1 MANLSQQLA
10 VASLVAIGLWGC
22 NSGQPSAVSP
32 KDGESS
38 TGTTAAI
45 AQTSETITNAKRT
58 VALSSLA
65 ADILYQLDP
74 EKLVGVAHDRNVS
87 EHADLSQYPDIGDGR
102 EFDVKAIIDLRPDL
116 VVGIAGVHERIL
128 AQLEEAGIPTQR
140 YRLDSWDS
148 LFTTIEDLARAT
160 STDPTPLLDRYAALR
175 PASTSENASQSGESG
190 KSGDPDTSGQLEIA
204 NNGKDAD
211 QSGNSEALDKSDAV
225 AVTPTEDTDTD
236 PADPATANAP
246 ATPEAAA
253 DETTDETTNKTADET
268 TNKATDPITDETTDT
283 PKTAP
288 TDELNESGATT
299 QSDEAEKSAG
309 ESTGK
314 STGESASKSATEDSD
329 RSSTLI
335 LASRDPLF
343 SLNRKSWGGSA
354 IEPFTHNIAADL
366 DEQRSAAGYV
376 TLDPELIAT
385 ADPDTILIVETPGSN
400 NPIAEFESL
409 PFWQDLQAVKNDRV
423 FLVDYYGFIKPAT
436 LDDIDTTIQQ
446 LADIFDRP
454 YRAAQ
459 EIQQKNDVSVTRRST
474 ATTRP
479 AS

>member
-1 MANLSQQLA
+1 MANLSRQLA
-10 VASLVAIGLWGC
+10 IASFVAIGLWGC
-22 NSGQPSAVSP
+22 TSGQPSAVSP
-32 KDGESS
+32 KQGDSS
-38 TGTTAAI
+38 TRTTAAI
-45 AQTSETITNAKRT
+45 AQPSEAITNAKRT

-74 EKLVGVAHDRNVS
+74 EKLVAVAHDRRVS

-128 AQLEEAGIPTQR
+128 TQLEEAGIPTQR

-175 PASTSENASQSGESG
+175 PASDRSKNPKPADAVES
-190 KSGDPDTSGQLEIA
+190 
-204 NNGKDAD
+204 AD
-211 QSGNSEALDKSDAV
+211 QSNPEAALDHADRTASPA
-225 AVTPTEDTDTD
+225 PTADTDTD
-236 PADPATANAP
+236 TAPTRPAKT
-246 ATPEAAA
+246 T
-253 DETTDETTNKTADET
+253 DETTDETTAET
-268 TNKATDPITDETTDT
+268 TDKATDTTPDATADTSGDTTPNT
-283 PKTAP
+283 PKTTAS
-288 TDELNESGATT
+288 DETEKLPDESSDQSPNESSNQAPV
-299 QSDEAEKSAG
+299 DDA
-309 ESTGK
+309 
-314 STGESASKSATEDSD
+314 D

-354 IEPFTHNIAADL
+354 IEPFTHNIAAHL

-376 TLDPELIAT
+376 TLDPEMITA

-400 NPIAEFESL
+400 APIAEFESL

-423 FLVDYYGFIKPAT
+423 FLVDYYGLIKPAT
-436 LDDIDTTIQQ
+436 LDDIDATIQQ
-446 LADIFDRP
+446 LADIFDQPHR
-454 YRAAQ
+454 RAHETQ
-459 EIQQKNDVSVTRRST
+459 SKTDVSVMRRST
-474 ATTRP
+474 ATPRP